1 MIYSIICGHLTIYP
15 DGIKILLY
23 VGKDEKGLIHILAG
37 DKKTSLR
44 IVKNTGYDHFE
55 DDINYALE
63 EIESAIYDSIKMQSD
78 GQG

>member
-1 MIYSIICGHLTIYP
+1 MIYSIIYGHLTIYP
-15 DGIKILLY
+15 DGIKTLLY

-63 EIESAIYDSIKMQSD
+63 EIETAIYDSIKTQSD